1 MSEILNSTEI
11 SKALEKL
18 DDWSQSEDGKAIT
31 KNFQFKTFSQA
42 WGFMSRIA
50 LKAEKMNHHP
60 DWSNSYNTVEISLST
75 HDKGG
80 VTKNDTK
87 LADFMNKCAAHF

>member
-1 MSEILNSTEI
+1 MAELLNSTEI
-11 SKALEKL
+11 SQALENL
-18 DDWSQSEDGKAIT
+18 DGWDLSKDEKSVIKT
-31 KNFQFKTFSQA
+31 FKFKTFSQA

-60 DWSNSYNTVEISLST
+60 DWANSYNTVDVSLST

-80 VTKNDTK
+80 VTENDTN
-87 LADFMNKCAAHF
+87 LAEFMNTCAGKF